1 MGDLC
6 VAFLCG
12 VVAIRSA
19 RNGSTEASIRAGVE
33 EEGRSPST
41 RLLIEG
47 LGSFASHLFLADP
60 ERIVSCTFPRPAY
73 PRRRGD
79 RVVDFFAAT
88 AQVRLCAGFRTPAA
102 LISPQG
108 PMAGVRKASRHE
120 IASGGSGPSV
130 PREDGAAKKAM
141 EIWARWRC

>member
-47 LGSFASHLFLADP
+47 WARSR
-60 ERIVSCTFPRPAY
+60 RISSSLTRSESS
-73 PRRRGD
+73 
-79 RVVDFFAAT
+79 
-88 AQVRLCAGFRTPAA
+88 AA
-102 LISPQG
+102 LFPGLLTRADEVI
-108 PMAGVRKASRHE
+108 E
-120 IASGGSGPSV
+120 
-130 PREDGAAKKAM
+130 
-141 EIWARWRC
+141 